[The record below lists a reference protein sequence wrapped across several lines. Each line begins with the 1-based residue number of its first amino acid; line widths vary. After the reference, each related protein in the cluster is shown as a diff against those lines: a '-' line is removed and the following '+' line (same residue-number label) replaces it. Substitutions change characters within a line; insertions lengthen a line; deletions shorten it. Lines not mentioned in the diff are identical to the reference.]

1 MVLWPDF
8 FKKPVSLGKAA
19 TTALRIS
26 LLGACTLL
34 PATVGEG
41 QCLPEARRFQGYS
54 FLNPLLI
61 APTLPG
67 APYVLDFE
75 TLYRKYGRQD
85 RIQTD
90 ENTAEWRARFCD
102 IPVEE
107 DVHSVVY
114 GFSTQD
120 LQEMSLSARI
130 SNVPLD
136 PLLRQNTFA
145 RYLVRH
151 KCLETI
157 DYLIF
162 AKDCEPFVTRG
173 GDPWET
179 KQDPNRVL
187 AMDRLIDQGLKTF
200 LNTRSDYIRLRYAY
214 QIIRLAH
221 YSRQYERTLELFDYL
236 MPKIDHDPS
245 KIEFWILGHKAG
257 ALLALG
263 KPVEASYLYARVFLN
278 SPGKRE
284 SAFRSFH
291 IRSDEEWKQCMLL
304 CQDDQERATLYAMRA
319 YMRDSKALEEMEAI
333 YQLDPA
339 SPYLEV
345 LLAREIRRLERHLL
359 GLEFNDNRDKN
370 KRYFG
375 LPGAEARQELI
386 HLQAFVRDVNARGET
401 PNQALWALGQGYLE
415 LLAGDTYAARKS
427 FLQAKEITNDPIL
440 GEQLEALD
448 LANQIL
454 AFQFPSAEVEESAA
468 EAKLDNPLFL
478 RYPSFPDFLD
488 DKMSWLYDKFKRPG
502 KAFLVRYDMSQLKA
516 NPKPE
521 LLDDLQQL
529 AAQTDFTRYERDLL
543 RKTKG
548 INLQNDLI
556 DLKATQFFNEGNIAA
571 ALETY
576 KQMDRTNW
584 DTYGLYS
591 PFVERFTECVHCRP
605 RDTSGIINKGQLFE
619 KLLDL
624 EYRALANR
632 EQGGRYFYQLGLAY
646 YNMSYFGHAWRVR
659 DYFRSGS
666 SLKRAKSGNDP
677 DLVSD
682 PRFPFGNREYFDCS
696 KALEYFELA
705 RRTSPDPE
713 LSAKAVFMAA
723 RCEQNAYFTK
733 RAPRTY
739 QYFDVLNR
747 YYFNTRFYRII
758 VQECKYFKTYA
769 AK

>member
-1 MVLWPDF
+1 MVLWPIF
-8 FKKPVSLGKAA
+8 FKKTAKLRQAA
-19 TTALRIS
+19 LVGLRVS
-26 LLGACTLL
+26 LLGVCTLL
-34 PATVGEG
+34 PAVGGEG
-41 QCLPEARRFQGYS
+41 QCLPEVKRFQGYS

-61 APTLPG
+61 DPALPG

-75 TLYRKYGRQD
+75 TLYNRYGRQD
-85 RIQTD
+85 RLQTD
-90 ENTAEWRARFCD
+90 ENIAEWRARFCD
-102 IPVEE
+102 IPLEE
-107 DVHSVVY
+107 DVRSLIY
-114 GFSTQD
+114 GYDADFLAD
-120 LQEMSLSARI
+120 MRLSATLP
-130 SNVPLD
+130 NVPLNPD
-136 PLLRQNTFA
+136 LRQNTFA

-151 KCLETI
+151 KCVETI

-162 AKDCEPFVTRG
+162 AKNCEDYVTHSK
-173 GDPWET
+173 DPWET
-179 KQDPNRVL
+179 KQGPNRAL
-187 AMDRLIDQGLKTF
+187 SMDRLIDQGLKIF
-200 LNTRSDYIRLRYAY
+200 LRTKSDYIRLRYAY

-221 YSRQYERTLELFDYL
+221 YSKQYERTLELFDYL

-257 ALLALG
+257 ALLQTG

-359 GLEFNDNRDKN
+359 GLEFNDKRDKN

-375 LPGAEARQELI
+375 LPSAEARYELVG
-386 HLQAFVRDVNARGET
+386 LQAFVRNVNARGQT
-401 PNQALWALGQGYLE
+401 PNQALWILGQGYLE
-415 LLAGDTYAARKS
+415 FLAGDTYAARKS
-427 FLQAKEITNDPIL
+427 FLQAKDITDDPVL
-440 GEQLEALD
+440 DEQIEALN
-448 LANQIL
+448 LANQIS
-454 AFQFPSAEVEESAA
+454 AFQFPSEEVDELAA
-468 EAKLDNPLFL
+468 EAKLDNPLFS
-478 RYPSFPDFLD
+478 RYPSFPDFLE
-488 DKMSWLYDKFKRPG
+488 DKMSWLYEKFKRPG
-502 KAFLVRYDMSQLKA
+502 KAFLVRYDMGQLKA

-529 AAQTDFTRYERDLL
+529 AAQSDLTRYERDLL

-548 INLQNDLI
+548 ADLQNDLI
-556 DLKATQFFNEGNIAA
+556 DLKATQFFNEGNVAA

-576 KQMDRTNW
+576 KQMDRANW
-584 DTYGLYS
+584 NAYGLYS
-591 PFVERFTECVHCRP
+591 PFVERFTECIHCRP

-624 EYRALANR
+624 EYQALANR

-646 YNMSYFGHAWRVR
+646 YNMSYFGHAWRIR

-666 SLKRAKSGNDP
+666 SLKRAKSARDP
-677 DLVSD
+677 DLVPD

-696 KALEYFELA
+696 KAMEYFELA

-723 RCEQNAYFTK
+723 RCEQNAYFAK

-747 YYFNTRFYRII
+747 YYFNTRFYKII
-758 VQECKYFKTYA
+758 VQECKYFQTYA